1 MTHVVCFEPSPQI
14 IFFFFFGFGFF
25 LAFGLDLEL
34 CTHVCHNHSLVVFT
48 FFCNYPS
55 MIG

>member
-14 IFFFFFGFGFF
+14 IFFFGFGFF

>member
-14 IFFFFFGFGFF
+14 IFFFFGFGFF